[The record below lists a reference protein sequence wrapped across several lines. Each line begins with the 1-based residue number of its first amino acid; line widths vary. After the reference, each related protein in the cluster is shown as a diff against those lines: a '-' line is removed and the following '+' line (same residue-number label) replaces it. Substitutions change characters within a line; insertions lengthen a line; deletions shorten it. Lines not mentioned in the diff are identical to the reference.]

1 MCNASGIENKLI
13 TTTTLANKRETWTSF
28 KCDSVLFNVWLN
40 KNLQATGKK
49 SFNNSIIGIQTR
61 TNCQCCIAYQVQK
74 CEGKHDEIVWNTT
87 KSHCNWSLLTQQ
99 WGKPSRCDEMIPCII
114 WKKPKTALFHTDF
127 STKEREIPS
136 LIFAPFPSSLFCIP
150 DLFFCQLSFPNTQW
164 NIVCTMCV
172 LTEYVHLHCVEL
184 VCN

>member
-99 WGKPSRCDEMIPCII
+99 WGKPSHCDEMFPASSERNLKQPYFTLISAP
-114 WKKPKTALFHTDF
+114 KKEKFLL
-127 STKEREIPS
+127 SS
-136 LIFAPFPSSLFCIP
+136 LLPFPHLSSAFLTYFSVNSHFQI
-150 DLFFCQLSFPNTQW
+150 LSE